1 MRRTEIHSEIGI
13 DAPPARVWQV
23 LTDFPGHARW
33 NPFLREIKGAPRAG
47 ERLAVTV
54 DLPGRPRL
62 VFRTRVVS
70 ADPAGELT
78 WTSRYGMPG
87 LLDSEHSF
95 VIAPQGDGDRS
106 LLIQHE
112 NFAGL
117 LLPAFD
123 ESVQAEVQRAFG
135 AMNAALKREA
145 EAALVAA

>member
-1 MRRTEIHSEIGI
+1 MTRAEIHSEIVI

-23 LTDFPGHARW
+23 LTDFPGYARW
-33 NPFLREIKGAPRAG
+33 NPFLREVHGTARAG
-47 ERLAVTV
+47 ERLSVTV
-54 DLPGRPRL
+54 ELPGRPRMM
-62 VFRTRVVS
+62 FRTRILS

-78 WTSRYGMPG
+78 WTSRYVMPG

-95 VIAPQGDGDRS
+95 VVAPSGNGERS

-117 LLPAFD
+117 LVPAFD
-123 ESVQAEVQRAFG
+123 DATQAEVRRAFG

-145 EAALVAA
+145 ESALAAA

>member
-1 MRRTEIHSEIGI
+1 MRRTEIHAEIEI
-13 DAPPARVWQV
+13 DAPPARVWEV

-33 NPFLREIKGAPRAG
+33 NPFLRQIQGTARAG

-54 DLPGRPRL
+54 ELPGRPPM
-62 VFRTRVVS
+62 VVRTRVVS

-95 VIAPQGDGDRS
+95 VVAPRADGERS

-123 ESVQAEVQRAFG
+123 QEVQAEVHRAFG

-145 EAALVAA
+145 EAAVVAA